1 MTSRLTLEGTSAPF
15 EVADRID
22 AEAAIDELVG
32 ALDLEDKV
40 RLLTGATPWRMYS
53 DDRIGLRSVA
63 VSDGPVGVRGTGE
76 KPGETSLLFPSPSAL
91 SATWDTSLA
100 SRLGTLFAAEAR
112 RHGIDVVL
120 APQVNLQRTPVGG
133 RHFECYSEDPLLTS
147 QVAGH
152 LIAAMQAGGVGACI
166 KHFVANDSETA
177 RTEYVAHVDERTLRE
192 VYLAPF
198 EHAVREVGVW
208 TVMAA
213 YNQIDD
219 DVLAAPATEHEHL
232 LRDVLKDEWGFDGV
246 ILSDWLATRR
256 TTESAKGGLD
266 LVMPGPGGPWEAHL
280 LAAVG
285 AGQLAGSVID
295 DKVRRLLRLAVR
307 VGALSRLA
315 PELAPPA
322 TDPTL
327 LRELAARA
335 TVVLRNE
342 SHQLPLDPAGL
353 RRVAL
358 IGPNAFEAFVQG
370 GGSAHV
376 NSEHV
381 VSPAEGLRSAL
392 PDAEVTVLR
401 GGDARRHAPDL
412 DVPGRARDPQTGE
425 PGLRVS
431 AVDATGTVLTSRV
444 ETDWDGWERELPDNV
459 ATVRIE
465 AILSLSEPGE
475 HRIGLGT
482 VGSWTFEVDGLIVA
496 HGDHPVGAEAVLDSS
511 INSPDDEPVVVL
523 VDQPRTV
530 EMRATLQN
538 IRAQA
543 YGSFARGALR
553 HRVPGPGIDEEI
565 AAAVEAAARADLVV
579 VIVGTNNEV
588 ESEGWDRTSLA
599 LPGHQDELVARVLAV
614 APDAVVVVNAGAPVL
629 LPWLQSARAVLWTW
643 FPGEECGN
651 ALADVLF
658 GVTEP
663 AGRLPWTLPARMA
676 DVPVP
681 HARPNSDGVLEYS
694 EGVHVG
700 YRGWEREGVTPAAA
714 FGHGLGWTTWEYD
727 AATVIEQ
734 NTEHT
739 VLAVDITNIGGRLGT
754 EIVQVY
760 LEAPADDALDRPV
773 RWLAGFAAV
782 QSAPGDQIT
791 ATVNIAR
798 RAFEVWDVETHGWVT
813 PAGTYRL
820 RIGRSVRDLRLTI
833 EIEPA
838 ASVVV
843 PGDHASNPDPAREGG
858 STTSAPVL
866 LSRSASP
873 KVQGGTPC

>member
-1 MTSRLTLEGTSAPF
+1 MTSRPTTVEGTSAPV
-15 EVADRID
+15 EVAGGID

-40 RLLTGATPWRMYS
+40 RLLTGATSWRMYP

-63 VSDGPVGVRGTGE
+63 VSDGTVGVRGTGE

-152 LIAAMQAGGVGACI
+152 VIAAMQASGVGACI

-219 DVLAAPATEHEHL
+219 DVMAAPATEHTHL

-246 ILSDWLATRR
+246 VLSDWLATRR
-256 TTESAKGGLD
+256 TVESANGGLD

-280 LAAVG
+280 LAAVH
-285 AGQLAGSVID
+285 AGQVDEAVID
-295 DKVRRLLRLAVR
+295 DKVRRLLRLALR
-307 VGALSRLA
+307 VGALARLA
-315 PELAPPA
+315 PEPTPPA
-322 TDPTL
+322 TDPAL

-335 TVVLRNE
+335 TVVLRDE
-342 SHQLPLDPAGL
+342 DHQLPLDPAVV

-376 NSEHV
+376 VAEHV
-381 VSPAEGLRSAL
+381 VGPAEGLRVAL
-392 PDAEVTVLR
+392 PGAEVTVLR

-412 DVPGRARDPQTGE
+412 DVPGRARDPRTGE
-425 PGLRVS
+425 PGLRIS
-431 AVDATGTVLTSRV
+431 AVDAAGTVLTSRV
-444 ETDWDGWERELPDNV
+444 ETDWDGWQRELPDEV

-465 AILSLSEPGE
+465 TTVHLFEPGE
-475 HRIGLGT
+475 HWLGLGT
-482 VGSWTFEVDGLIVA
+482 VGMWTFEVDGRTVA
-496 HGDHPVGAEAVLDSS
+496 RGDRRVGSEVVLDSS
-511 INSPDDEPVVVL
+511 VNSPDDEPVVVL
-523 VDQPRTV
+523 VDRPRTV
-530 EMRATLQN
+530 EIRATLQS
-538 IRAQA
+538 IRAEG
-543 YGSFARGALR
+543 YGNFARGILR
-553 HRVPGPGIDEEI
+553 HRRPGPSIDDEI
-565 AAAVEAAARADLVV
+565 ATAVEAAARADLVLV
-579 VIVGTNNEV
+579 VVGTNDEV

-614 APDAVVVVNAGAPVL
+614 APDAVVVVNAGAPIL
-629 LPWLQSARAVLWTW
+629 LPWLESARSVLWTW

-681 HARPNSDGVLEYS
+681 HAQPNRDGVLEYS

-700 YRGWEREGVTPAAA
+700 YRGWERDGGTPAAA
-714 FGHGLGWTTWEYD
+714 FGHGLGWTSWQYD
-727 AATVIEQ
+727 DVSIAERTAEQ
-734 NTEHT
+734 A
-739 VLAVDITNIGGRLGT
+739 VLRVDVTNIGPRRGT
-754 EIVQVY
+754 EIVQIY
-760 LEAPADDALDRPV
+760 LEAPADHVLDRPV

-782 QSAPGDQIT
+782 QAGAGERVT
-791 ATVNIAR
+791 ATVRVAR
-798 RAFEVWDVETHGWVT
+798 RAFEVWDVVAHRWVL

-820 RIGRSVRDLRLTI
+820 RVGRSVRDLRLAI
-833 EIEPA
+833 EI
-838 ASVVV
+838 
-843 PGDHASNPDPAREGG
+843 DP
-858 STTSAPVL
+858 TT
-866 LSRSASP
+866 
-873 KVQGGTPC
+873 